1 MYNKIKVF
9 KGDSITL
16 YKNNYM
22 CAFIK
27 MEYLVANALVELYER
42 KSIDRISLNEIKEY
56 GIKVEEEL
64 INNKI
69 HAILL
74 YSSDYTK
81 EFLEDCSDW
90 FEKDDEYIK
99 IREGKTI
106 QEVREHFL
114 SYISVDILL
123 AMLNENVL
131 KVLISQR

>member
-1 MYNKIKVF
+1 MIQIEIVF
-9 KGDSITL
+9 PAASG
-16 YKNNYM
+16 
-22 CAFIK
+22 
-27 MEYLVANALVELYER
+27 
-42 KSIDRISLNEIKEY
+42 
-56 GIKVEEEL
+56 
-64 INNKI
+64 KI

>member
-1 MYNKIKVF
+1 MYNEIENL
-9 KGDSITL
+9 KGVSITL

-22 CAFIK
+22 CTFIK

-42 KSIDRISLNEIKEY
+42 KSIDKISLNEIKEY

>member
-1 MYNKIKVF
+1 MYNKIKNL
-9 KGDSITL
+9 KGVSITL

-22 CAFIK
+22 CTFIK

-64 INNKI
+64 INNKF

>member
-1 MYNKIKVF
+1 MYNKIKNL
-9 KGDSITL
+9 KGVSITL

-22 CAFIK
+22 CTFIK

>member
-1 MYNKIKVF
+1 MYNKIKNL
-9 KGDSITL
+9 KGVSITL
-16 YKNNYM
+16 YKNNNM
-22 CAFIK
+22 CTFIK

>member
-1 MYNKIKVF
+1 MYNKIENL
-9 KGDSITL
+9 KGASIIL

-22 CAFIK
+22 CTFIK

-42 KSIDRISLNEIKEY
+42 KSIDKISLNEIKEY

-74 YSSDYTK
+74 YSSEYIK

-131 KVLISQR
+131 KVLVSQR